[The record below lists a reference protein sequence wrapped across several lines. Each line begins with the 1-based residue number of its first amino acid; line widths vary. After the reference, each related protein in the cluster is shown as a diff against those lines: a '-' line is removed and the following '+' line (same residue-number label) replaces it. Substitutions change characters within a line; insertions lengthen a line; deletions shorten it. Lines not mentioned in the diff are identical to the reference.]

1 MLIVSLNA
9 VTMENWSIIKKQRRW
24 EPLRDYAAR
33 TQAARTAL
41 GIIPPL
47 QLSPTL
53 KTRC

>member
-1 MLIVSLNA
+1 MLIVSLNT
-9 VTMENWSIIKKQRRW
+9 VTMENWSIIKKQRWW
-24 EPLRDYAAR
+24 EPLRDYPAR
-33 TQAARTAL
+33 NQVARTAL